1 MAADIHSTPPA
12 AQSELPQSPSTP
24 RAKPTCSDDD
34 VETRDGVAYTV
45 IDTPHKGR
53 RIVFHNKE
61 LDPDSVIPFRS
72 PVLIKE
78 KTTTPRKPIE
88 VPVIMQRWLS
98 APSLP
103 STTETRKSKRLNKER
118 EEKVKKRLAVFSE
131 PAIRESKNGY
141 YEAVWEDVGRVLR
154 PSQKDTLIA
163 AHVQIS
169 QQHNFDDPFSQVQW
183 PDTQFPWSIADRELE
198 VDDGLRRGRELSLIE
213 RYLASETEDGSEG
226 DEDTQMPWVEVDRM
240 PEKRA
245 HTKPDNATQ
254 RAKIWVPTD
263 PSDALTA
270 LLSQQ
275 AARRVAVKV
284 KALEQPRMYKPP
296 ERPKGKSEE
305 EDFEEE
311 ELVKLKAKE
320 KAKSPGTERMRG
332 NVLSLE
338 REQGRNKAPTLVLD
352 PPIVLEGQSPTV
364 STSDGDKDADGE
376 DVIACICKGGDD
388 GRGMVQCD
396 NCNTWH
402 HLECVKKKPS
412 EVRDKWYCWKCPE
425 GEDPR
430 IGLQPTFSIDTAST
444 TSTLILPPKK
454 HNVPMYQGPS
464 LLQPS
469 PIIDMS
475 KRSTSSKPPTPQSLM
490 APFYPVAP
498 NPSVPHK
505 TPPSKTAPLAKP
517 GAPLYAGPEPG
528 VGATPGAGPSATDT
542 PGGYRPPA
550 LDELAPIGTDGTPSR
565 TFGLRFTPQYP
576 GFNPV
581 VHGTPSGRR
590 DPIVLTGVGLSGGSF
605 PYYNAGRPWH
615 NYPGPNFMTPQG
627 PTRVQFAPYQAPQST
642 LPSVQTDP
650 LFIHYEHDAPKT
662 TAHHG
667 GSVSG
672 SAPTAPTRPTRATRK
687 KSRKSTGPGAE
698 SAEESRSGS
707 IGDGVGAGSSA
718 PGDMELTTTP
728 PSIVVPLATEDV
740 KMEAEST
747 HADPA
752 HLSTTTDD
760 PSNIQNEPPR

>member
-1 MAADIHSTPPA
+1 M
-12 AQSELPQSPSTP
+12 
-24 RAKPTCSDDD
+24 
-34 VETRDGVAYTV
+34 AYTV
-45 IDTPHKGR
+45 VDTPHQGR

-61 LDPDSVIPFRS
+61 LDPDSVIPFRA

-88 VPVIMQRWLS
+88 IPVIVQRWLS

-103 STTETRKSKRLNKER
+103 SMTETRKSKRLNKVR

-131 PAIRESKNGY
+131 PPIRERY
-141 YEAVWEDVGRVLR
+141 YEAVWEEVGRVLR
-154 PSQKDTLIA
+154 PSQKDTLVA

-169 QQHNFDDPFSQVQW
+169 QQHNFDDPFSHVQW
-183 PDTQFPWSIADRELE
+183 PDAHFPWSIADREIE

-226 DEDTQMPWVEVDRM
+226 DEDTQMPWVEVDRV

-245 HTKPDNATQ
+245 HSKPNDANQ
-254 RAKIWVPTD
+254 PAKVWVPTD

-275 AARRVAVKV
+275 AARRVASKI
-284 KALEQPRMYKPP
+284 KALEQPRTYKPP

-311 ELVKLKAKE
+311 ELLKLTAKE
-320 KAKSPGTERMRG
+320 KAKSPAKQRLRRK
-332 NVLSLE
+332 VPSLE
-338 REQGRNKAPTLVLD
+338 HEQGKDKPLTLVLD
-352 PPIVLEGQSPTV
+352 VPMLLEGRSPTV

-376 DVIACICKGGDD
+376 DIIACICKGGDD

-412 EVRDKWYCWKCPE
+412 EVRDRWYCWRCPE

-430 IGLQPTFSIDTAST
+430 IGLQPAFSINIASPT
-444 TSTLILPPKK
+444 PSLILPQKK
-454 HNVPMYQGPS
+454 KNVPMYQGPA

-469 PIIDMS
+469 PIIEMS
-475 KRSTSSKPPTPQSLM
+475 KRSNSSNLPAPQSLM
-490 APFYPVAP
+490 APFYPMAP
-498 NPSVPHK
+498 SPAALHR

-517 GAPLYAGPEPG
+517 DAPLYAGPDPG
-528 VGATPGAGPSATDT
+528 VGTTPGVGLIVTDT
-542 PGGYRPPA
+542 PGGYRPPS
-550 LDELAPIGTDGTPSR
+550 LDELAPIGVDAHGSPSR
-565 TFGLRFTPQYP
+565 TLGLRFPPQYP
-576 GFNPV
+576 GFNPA
-581 VHGTPSGRR
+581 VHSTPGGRR
-590 DPIVLTGVGLSGGSF
+590 DPIILPGVGLSGGSF
-605 PYYNAGRPWH
+605 PFYNAGRPWH

-672 SAPTAPTRPTRATRK
+672 SAPTAPARPTRATRK
-687 KSRKSTGPGAE
+687 KSKKSVGPGAE

-707 IGDGVGAGSSA
+707 IGEGVGAGSLA

-728 PSIVVPLATEDV
+728 PSIAVPPDSEDV
-740 KMEAEST
+740 KMEADST

-752 HLSTTTDD
+752 HLSTTMDD
-760 PSNIQNEPPR
+760 P

>member
-24 RAKPTCSDDD
+24 RAMLTCSDDE
-34 VETRDGVAYTV
+34 VGTGDGMTYTV
-45 IDTPHKGR
+45 VDTPHQGR

-61 LDPDSVIPFRS
+61 LDPDSVIPFRA

-88 VPVIMQRWLS
+88 IPVIVQRWLS

-103 STTETRKSKRLNKER
+103 SMTETRKSKRLNKVR
-118 EEKVKKRLAVFSE
+118 EEKLKKRLAVFSE
-131 PAIRESKNGY
+131 PPIRERC
-141 YEAVWEDVGRVLR
+141 YEAVWEEVGRVLR
-154 PSQKDTLIA
+154 PSQKDTLVA

-169 QQHNFDDPFSQVQW
+169 QQHNFDDPFSHVQW
-183 PDTQFPWSIADRELE
+183 PDAHFPWSIADREIE

-226 DEDTQMPWVEVDRM
+226 DEDTQMPWVEVDRV

-245 HTKPDNATQ
+245 HSKPDNANQ
-254 RAKIWVPTD
+254 PAKVWVPTD

-275 AARRVAVKV
+275 AARRVAFKV
-284 KALEQPRMYKPP
+284 KALEQPRTYKPP

-311 ELVKLKAKE
+311 ELLKLTAKE
-320 KAKSPGTERMRG
+320 KAKSPAKQRLRR
-332 NVLSLE
+332 NVPSLE
-338 REQGRNKAPTLVLD
+338 REQSKDESLTFVLD
-352 PPIVLEGQSPTV
+352 APMLLEGRSPTV
-364 STSDGDKDADGE
+364 STSDGDKDADGD

-412 EVRDKWYCWKCPE
+412 EVRDRWYCWRCPE

-430 IGLQPTFSIDTAST
+430 IGLQPTFSINIASPT
-444 TSTLILPPKK
+444 PSLILPPKK
-454 HNVPMYQGPS
+454 KNVPMYQGPA

-469 PIIDMS
+469 PIIDML
-475 KRSTSSKPPTPQSLM
+475 KRPTSSNLPAPQSLM

-498 NPSVPHK
+498 SPAAPHR

-517 GAPLYAGPEPG
+517 GATLYAGPDPG
-528 VGATPGAGPSATDT
+528 VGTTPGTGLIVTDT
-542 PGGYRPPA
+542 PGGYRPPS
-550 LDELAPIGTDGTPSR
+550 LDELAPIGVDGSPSR
-565 TFGLRFTPQYP
+565 TLGLRFPPQYP

-581 VHGTPSGRR
+581 HSTPGGRR
-590 DPIVLTGVGLSGGSF
+590 DPIILPGVGLSGGSF

-667 GSVSG
+667 GSVGG
-672 SAPTAPTRPTRATRK
+672 SAPTAPARPTRATRK
-687 KSRKSTGPGAE
+687 KSKKSVGPGAE

-707 IGDGVGAGSSA
+707 IGEGVGAGSLA

-728 PSIVVPLATEDV
+728 PSIAVPPESDDV
-740 KMEAEST
+740 KMEADST
-747 HADPA
+747 HAEPA
-752 HLSTTTDD
+752 HLSTTMDD
-760 PSNIQNEPPR
+760 P

>member
-1 MAADIHSTPPA
+1 MASDIHSTPPV

-24 RAKPTCSDDD
+24 RAKPTCSDDE
-34 VETRDGVAYTV
+34 VETGDGIAYTV
-45 IDTPHKGR
+45 VDTPHQGR
-53 RIVFHNKE
+53 RIIFHNKE
-61 LDPDSVIPFRS
+61 LNPDSVIPFRA

-78 KTTTPRKPIE
+78 KSTTPRKAIE
-88 VPVIMQRWLS
+88 IPVIVQRWLS
-98 APSLP
+98 APSL
-103 STTETRKSKRLNKER
+103 SSITETRKSKRLNKVR

-131 PAIRESKNGY
+131 PPIRERY
-141 YEAVWEDVGRVLR
+141 YEAVWEEVGRVLR

-169 QQHNFDDPFSQVQW
+169 QQHNFGDPFSHVQW
-183 PDTQFPWSIADRELE
+183 PDAHFPWSIADREIE

-226 DEDTQMPWVEVDRM
+226 DEDTQMPWVAVDRV

-245 HTKPDNATQ
+245 HSKPDDANQ
-254 RAKIWVPTD
+254 PAKVWVPTD

-275 AARRVAVKV
+275 AARRVAFKV
-284 KALEQPRMYKPP
+284 KALEQPRTYKPP

-311 ELVKLKAKE
+311 ELLKLTAKE
-320 KAKSPGTERMRG
+320 KAKSPEKQRLRRKIP
-332 NVLSLE
+332 SLE
-338 REQGRNKAPTLVLD
+338 HEQGKEKSLSLVLD
-352 PPIVLEGQSPTV
+352 APMLLEGRSPTV
-364 STSDGDKDADGE
+364 STSDGDKDVDGE

-412 EVRDKWYCWKCPE
+412 EVRDRWYCWRCPE

-430 IGLQPTFSIDTAST
+430 IGLQPAFSINVASPT
-444 TSTLILPPKK
+444 PSLILPPKK
-454 HNVPMYQGPS
+454 KNVPMYQGPA

-475 KRSTSSKPPTPQSLM
+475 KRSTSSNPPAPQSLM
-490 APFYPVAP
+490 TPFYPVAP
-498 NPSVPHK
+498 IPAVPHR

-517 GAPLYAGPEPG
+517 GAPLYAGPDPG
-528 VGATPGAGPSATDT
+528 VGTTPGAGPIVADT
-542 PGGYRPPA
+542 PGGYRPPS
-550 LDELAPIGTDGTPSR
+550 LDELAPIGVDVHGSPSR
-565 TFGLRFTPQYP
+565 TLGLRFPPQYP

-581 VHGTPSGRR
+581 VHTTPGGRR
-590 DPIVLTGVGLSGGSF
+590 DPILMPGVGLSGGSF

-667 GSVSG
+667 GGVSG
-672 SAPTAPTRPTRATRK
+672 STPTAPARPTRATRK
-687 KSRKSTGPGAE
+687 KSKKSVGPGAE

-707 IGDGVGAGSSA
+707 IGEGVGAGSLA

-728 PSIVVPLATEDV
+728 PSIAVPLASEDV
-740 KMEAEST
+740 KMETDSAHAE
-747 HADPA
+747 PA
-752 HLSTTTDD
+752 HLTTTMDD
-760 PSNIQNEPPR
+760 P